1 MATYPDMVPPR
12 LNMEKGCASSDVLDG
27 DRMRHTNTSV
37 CACHC
42 VFLDIGLN
50 DGDSLLKWP
59 HDRLL
64 QRQAAA
70 SQMVRECLDPL
81 HAATTC
87 FVGIEPNPTF
97 TDRLR
102 MLERRARARGVRV
115 QVLTQ
120 TALAL
125 TDGHATL
132 FVDEKDGGVGSTLE
146 ASKKQVNLVPGV
158 GIRRYNHSVA
168 TVYPRESV
176 RTLSAAPF
184 LRSLLAASRFVGV
197 KLDIE
202 GYEYALLRSLL
213 VTHPEVV
220 CGLGI
225 LAAEWHEH
233 MMTDNAVPAGVSV
246 ALQWLLEGPGCGVP
260 LVRWKR

>member
-1 MATYPDMVPPR
+1 
-12 LNMEKGCASSDVLDG
+12 
-27 DRMRHTNTSV
+27 
-37 CACHC
+37 
-42 VFLDIGLN
+42 
-50 DGDSLLKWP
+50 
-59 HDRLL
+59 
-64 QRQAAA
+64 
-70 SQMVRECLDPL
+70 MVRECLDPL

-97 TDRLR
+97 TGRLR
-102 MLERRARARGVRV
+102 MLERHARARGVRV

-146 ASKKQVNLVPGV
+146 ASKKQVNQVPGKHLP
-158 GIRRYNHSVA
+158 GKGWRFHNHSVA
-168 TVYPRESV
+168 TVYPRKSV

-225 LAAEWHEH
+225 LAAEWHER

-246 ALQWLLEGPGCGVP
+246 ALEWLLEGPGCGVP